1 MKVFVDACYMKKN
14 EAYLGVVMEQ
24 EDNMVSTLHQR
35 IQQPVSTSQQAE
47 RYALAYVLEHLEKH
61 RVEDVQILCD
71 AEQLVSQLH
80 KWKKG
85 METGSFTPPNGF
97 ERSLSYKMVQQLIHQ
112 PNWSLVRIPR
122 NENKAHEV
130 SRKHIK
136 EYKR

>member
-1 MKVFVDACYMKKN
+1 MKIFVDACYMKKN
-14 EAYLGVVMEQ
+14 EAYLGIVLEQ
-24 EDNMVSTLHQR
+24 DDTTVSTIHQR
-35 IQQPVSTSQQAE
+35 IGQLVSTSQQAE
-47 RYALAYVLEHLEKH
+47 RYALAYVLEHLKNH
-61 RVEDVQILCD
+61 CVEDAQILCD

-85 METGSFTPPNGF
+85 IETGSFTPPNGF
-97 ERSLSYKMVQQLIHQ
+97 HRSLSYQMVQQMIHH

-136 EYKR
+136 EHKR